1 MIRQQRF
8 GKLDAESIA
17 SIRSAG
23 VQRERLL
30 AHISKEL
37 SHETLSR
44 RYGVSVTNI
53 KRVINREIYR
63 GLP

>member
-8 GKLDAESIA
+8 GKLDAESVA

-30 AHISKEL
+30 AHIAENL
-37 SHETLSR
+37 SHETLSK

-53 KRVINREIYR
+53 KRVINKDIYK